1 MKKLILAAILLISFG
16 FACTAFAKSPIQQ
29 AADKIESAIH
39 DVMKT
44 AGRAGNPTLSQLGG
58 VQSGSTSHD
67 AGGDGAGG
75 GSSQSGSSSSSSGT
89 TSSGT
94 STTSSSGTSQGG
106 DSPKVMYYRYLGA

>member
-1 MKKLILAAILLISFG
+1 MAVATMAQADTI
-16 FACTAFAKSPIQQ
+16 TIQQ
-29 AADKIESAIH
+29 AADNIESAIH
-39 DVMKT
+39 DAMKT

-75 GSSQSGSSSSSSGT
+75 GNNQSSSSGSSSGA

-94 STTSSSGTSQGG
+94 SSSSGSAGG
-106 DSPKVMYYRYLGA
+106 PGGGSS

>member
-1 MKKLILAAILLISFG
+1 MKKRLTSLAIVPALALIAPAVPTVAQADTI
-16 FACTAFAKSPIQQ
+16 AIQQ
-29 AADKIESAIH
+29 AADNIESAIH
-39 DVMKT
+39 DAMKT

-75 GSSQSGSSSSSSGT
+75 GSSQSGSSGSSTSSGS

-94 STTSSSGTSQGG
+94 SSSSGGAGG
-106 DSPKVMYYRYLGA
+106 PGGGNNG

>member
-1 MKKLILAAILLISFG
+1 MKKKLTSLAIVPALALIAPAVPSTVQADSTITIE
-16 FACTAFAKSPIQQ
+16 Q
-29 AADKIESAIH
+29 AADNIESAIH
-39 DVMKT
+39 HAMKT

-106 DSPKVMYYRYLGA
+106 DSPGR